1 MVAILIDTKY
11 ANSLWCKNLQNS
23 LIERLRQK
31 RIPFCEIFDTCPA
44 DIETVF
50 MIASDR
56 EWIISSIKQLNLG
69 GVYPILL
76 CNQLEN
82 LPGCIYNCVCSDI
95 NSSMKIL
102 LDILKKKE
110 KRRIALYGINTNSI
124 ADISRIDGLLAWKG
138 NDFDKLQMFINEG
151 SLKECLSQFY
161 KCINDFDA
169 AICMNDFAAVSLVR
183 GLKEL
188 QPSLLDNFLIIS
200 CAASDISKYYREYIQ
215 SLDINYDQ
223 YGKAAVYIYEA
234 MRKHTYLSGMIVKI
248 IWSLENEKLFTAK
261 SAIQLSFPESQ
272 DMLYEDPEFN
282 EMLIIDKLLTLSD
295 STEKNIINGL
305 IHGLTYDEI
314 ARECFLTE
322 ASIKYHIK
330 KLINVSGVGNR
341 QEMII
346 VLKKYICSKEIL

>member
-102 LDILKKKE
+102 LDTLKKRE
-110 KRRIALYGINTNSI
+110 KRR
-124 ADISRIDGLLAWKG
+124 K
-138 NDFDKLQMFINEG
+138 
-151 SLKECLSQFY
+151 
-161 KCINDFDA
+161 
-169 AICMNDFAAVSLVR
+169 VS
-183 GLKEL
+183 
-188 QPSLLDNFLIIS
+188 
-200 CAASDISKYYREYIQ
+200 
-215 SLDINYDQ
+215 
-223 YGKAAVYIYEA
+223 
-234 MRKHTYLSGMIVKI
+234 
-248 IWSLENEKLFTAK
+248 
-261 SAIQLSFPESQ
+261 
-272 DMLYEDPEFN
+272 
-282 EMLIIDKLLTLSD
+282 
-295 STEKNIINGL
+295 
-305 IHGLTYDEI
+305 
-314 ARECFLTE
+314 
-322 ASIKYHIK
+322 
-330 KLINVSGVGNR
+330 
-341 QEMII
+341 
-346 VLKKYICSKEIL
+346 